1 MFKIGVKKKLTGKV
15 IFEKKIEKV
24 RETVLWIFEEKAVH
38 K

>member
-1 MFKIGVKKKLTGKV
+1 MFKIGVKKNLTGKV

-24 RETVLWIFEEKAVH
+24 REKVLWIFEEKAVH